1 MAFDL
6 EDVQPLEAARRL
18 LRRSHWPV
26 MAAVLGAACG
36 LAASLALP
44 PRYEAAATLGVN
56 IQYGVTRPL
65 ELVVEDRVLH
75 RVSVV
80 ILSDSTLE
88 PVLTA
93 LTAEER
99 SRRGWDSPAALRR
112 ALRLDRRLAAWS
124 LVAVDEDPA
133 LAARVA
139 AAWAEAALAALSE
152 ARRSGWEAALLAGGW
167 FEVTCE
173 AVTPSGPAPESAYR
187 CRGLPPPLNPTVIA
201 GDLSEALAR
210 SRGVLPTISYEL
222 AQAASVPDRPVARG
236 RGLLAAAGGTLGF
249 LLGAALALRPA
260 EPARP
265 HRPSG

>member
-1 MAFDL
+1 MAL
-6 EDVQPLEAARRL
+6 ELDDVQPLEAARRL
-18 LRRSHWPV
+18 LRRWHWPV
-26 MAAVLGAACG
+26 LAALVGAACG

-56 IQYGVTRPL
+56 IHYGVTRPL

-88 PVLTA
+88 PVLAA
-93 LTAEER
+93 LTDELR
-99 SRRGWDSPAALRR
+99 GQRGWDSPAALRR
-112 ALRLDRRLAAWS
+112 SLRLDRRLTDWN

-133 LAARVA
+133 LAARLA
-139 AAWAEAALAALSE
+139 SLWADAALAALSE

-187 CRGLPPPLNPTVIA
+187 CRGVPPPLNPTAIA

-210 SRGVLPTISYEL
+210 SRGILPTVSVEL
-222 AQAASVPDRPVARG
+222 AQQAETPERPVARG
-236 RGLLAAAGGTLGF
+236 RGELAGAGGALGLLAGMG
-249 LLGAALALRPA
+249 LALRPA
-260 EPARP
+260 PPARP
-265 HRPSG
+265 GRRTA